1 MIQKIFTASCSTI
14 LSNYLL
20 MKFIVSFFLTVLL
33 SFAGTLFFP
42 WWIIAVAAFAVAA
55 LIHMRPLASFIEGFL
70 ALFVLW
76 GAQASYLDAK
86 NQHLLAT
93 KMASVLPLG
102 GSYIALILFTCFI
115 GGLVAGMAAL
125 TASFLRR
132 TTGNKVVG
140 KNGHETRKRVMLKER
155 HF

>member
-1 MIQKIFTASCSTI
+1 MIKKVFTASCSTI

-55 LIHMRPLASFIEGFL
+55 LIHMRPLASFVSGFL
-70 ALFVLW
+70 ALFILW

-155 HF
+155 YF